1 MHMCLLIIIKCTKK
15 SSQFDWIN
23 LLSGNVLLS
32 QAAARQVPSTLEDFT
47 SVFGMG
53 TGVAPPPSSLD
64 IRLTPSIEADIDN
77 KVARRL

>member
-1 MHMCLLIIIKCTKK
+1 MVMVLSKKQKDLINQSDLFVT
-15 SSQFDWIN
+15 S
-23 LLSGNVLLS
+23 NVLLS

-64 IRLTPSIEADIDN
+64 KL
-77 KVARRL
+77 V